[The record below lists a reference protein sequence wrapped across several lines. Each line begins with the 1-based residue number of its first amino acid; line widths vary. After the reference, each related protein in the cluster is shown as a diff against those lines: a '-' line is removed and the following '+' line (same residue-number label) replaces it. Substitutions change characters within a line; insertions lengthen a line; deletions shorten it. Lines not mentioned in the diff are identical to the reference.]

1 MLGSAGDDLPAARRF
16 STNAVPSIFS
26 HSGVRTPP
34 AILEAQQLLSQQED
48 ALAGDPLEP
57 IMESRQPSTTIDE
70 EFEKP
75 PSLYSQLPI
84 LIIVHY
90 GLLALHSTTH
100 DQVFYLY
107 LVSKFQSGGLNLN
120 AGHFGQLIALMC
132 FFQIAYQFYLY
143 PNIGPP
149 RGRFSHLAMF
159 RLGSLLFI
167 PAYLSVILY
176 RAFAS
181 ADDEG
186 DFILMTALA
195 LSTAIRYC
203 GSTFAYT
210 SISVLLNYMSPPHV
224 VGYAN
229 GIAQSM
235 VSFSRFL
242 GPIVGG
248 TVWSMSVEKGPA
260 GYPLGFLICAGVCA
274 LAVLHSFV
282 IR

>member
-1 MLGSAGDDLPAARRF
+1 MPG
-16 STNAVPSIFS
+16 IFS

-34 AILEAQQLLSQQED
+34 AVLEAQQLLIQPED
-48 ALAGDPLEP
+48 TFFRDQLEP
-57 IMESRQPSTTIDE
+57 IMESRQATTIED
-70 EFEKP
+70 FEKP

-90 GLLALHSTTH
+90 GLLALHTTTH

-107 LVSKFQSGGLNLN
+107 LVSKYQSGGLNLN

-132 FFQIAYQFYLY
+132 FCQIAYQFYLY

-159 RLGSLLFI
+159 RLGSMLFI
-167 PAYLSVILY
+167 PSYLSYILY
-176 RAFAS
+176 RALSS
-181 ADDEG
+181 AEDEG
-186 DFILMTALA
+186 NFILMAALA
-195 LSTAIRYC
+195 VSTAIRYC

-210 SISVLLNYMSPPHV
+210 AISVLLNYMSPPHV

-229 GIAQSM
+229 GIAQSI

-242 GPIVGG
+242 GPILGG
-248 TVWSMSVEKGPA
+248 TVWSTSVEKDPN
-260 GYPLGFLICAGVCA
+260 GYPLGFFVCAGICT
-274 LAVLHSFV
+274 LSVLHSFM